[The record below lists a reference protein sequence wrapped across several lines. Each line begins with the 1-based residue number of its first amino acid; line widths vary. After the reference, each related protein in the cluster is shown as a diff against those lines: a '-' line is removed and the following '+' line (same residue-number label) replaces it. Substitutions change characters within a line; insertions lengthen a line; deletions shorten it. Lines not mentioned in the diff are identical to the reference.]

1 MEDNILFKDQ
11 SAKFLGIKVTE
22 ILNWVKEHIINIDC
36 GNVWLVKRL
45 QTTVNRDFP
54 LKVCFG
60 CFHNVMAL

>member
-22 ILNWVKEHIINIDC
+22 ILNWVK
-36 GNVWLVKRL
+36 VQVKRL
-45 QTTVNRDFP
+45 TVVTFDVKRLKITVNRDFP